1 MEFLKSIK
9 NLFFPARGLCYLCRE
24 NSPGKEYAHICQ
36 DCFNLLEPVH
46 KEIDIDS
53 AFLTKIYYTLVYNRY
68 MRDIIRDYKFHGKS
82 YLYKP
87 LGELMLRTIEAKSLG
102 EGIDLIL
109 YMPAHRRKEAK
120 RGYNQ
125 AELLATYI
133 GKELEIEVSHNNLVK
148 TRYTKEQNKLSKL
161 ERMTN
166 LRGAFTIRNREGI
179 RGKRILLIDD
189 IITTGTTMDEASRIL
204 IKNEAR
210 EVLGLALTSSR
221 KL

>member
-1 MEFLKSIK
+1 
-9 NLFFPARGLCYLCRE
+9 
-24 NSPGKEYAHICQ
+24 
-36 DCFNLLEPVH
+36 
-46 KEIDIDS
+46 
-53 AFLTKIYYTLVYNRY
+53 

-148 TRYTKEQNKLSKL
+148 TRYTKDQNKLSKL

-204 IKNEAR
+204 IKNGPSTWS
-210 EVLGLALTSSR
+210 LPNL
-221 KL
+221 K